1 MDTNHVTIGKY
12 RIERELGRGSSGTVY
27 LAHDDFRK
35 IQVAVKQ
42 IHGHL
47 LADPAR
53 ASRYRRM
60 LHNEAILAGRLNHP
74 HIVRVIDV
82 DERAEPPYVV
92 LEYIAGQSLE
102 AFTTPDALLAVD
114 DVLDIGFKCCNALAY
129 AQTQGLVHR
138 DIKPANLLRQA
149 DGGIK
154 LTDFG
159 IAVSEHVDETRI
171 AGLIGSPAY
180 MAPEQIREETV
191 THHADMFSL
200 GVVLYELL
208 TGQKPFQGESDY
220 ATIYKISAAN
230 PVPLRV
236 IRPSLPAAL
245 DVVLARALAKSPT
258 ERFAN
263 WSDFADALV
272 RINRELPRSTA
283 KGSEAE
289 RFQQLRGM
297 DFFAEFSDVAL
308 WEVLRLSKKHSL
320 RRGTV
325 LMEERTLGA
334 SFYLLLQGQV
344 TVSKKGSVLSTLSAG
359 VSIGEMV
366 YLQPE
371 EQVRTATVVAKTD
384 IVVLKIQGA
393 SVRQASAELQTS
405 FDKAFIKILIGRLV
419 TANKRLAEWDF
430 TLPMLG
436 D

>member
-1 MDTNHVTIGKY
+1 
-12 RIERELGRGSSGTVY
+12 
-27 LAHDDFRK
+27 
-35 IQVAVKQ
+35 
-42 IHGHL
+42 
-47 LADPAR
+47 
-53 ASRYRRM
+53 
-60 LHNEAILAGRLNHP
+60 
-74 HIVRVIDV
+74 
-82 DERAEPPYVV
+82 
-92 LEYIAGQSLE
+92 
-102 AFTTPDALLAVD
+102 
-114 DVLDIGFKCCNALAY
+114 
-129 AQTQGLVHR
+129 
-138 DIKPANLLRQA
+138 
-149 DGGIK
+149 
-154 LTDFG
+154 
-159 IAVSEHVDETRI
+159 
-171 AGLIGSPAY
+171 
-180 MAPEQIREETV
+180 
-191 THHADMFSL
+191 
-200 GVVLYELL
+200 
-208 TGQKPFQGESDY
+208 
-220 ATIYKISAAN
+220 
-230 PVPLRV
+230 
-236 IRPSLPAAL
+236 
-245 DVVLARALAKSPT
+245 VLARALAKSPT